1 MSRTLELGAV
11 KLRTIAG
18 VPDTD
23 ASVQV
28 ASGNGPDGLEYVF
41 VRVGALMLVLD
52 PHAALELGVAIT
64 QEAGLVAGIRS
75 ARPS

>member
-1 MSRTLELGAV
+1 VSRTIGLGEV
-11 KLRTIAG
+11 KLRSVPGI
-18 VPDTD
+18 PDTD

-28 ASGNGPDGLEYVF
+28 ASGQGPDGIEVVL
-41 VRVGALMLVLD
+41 VRVGALVLVLD

-75 ARPS
+75 VRPS